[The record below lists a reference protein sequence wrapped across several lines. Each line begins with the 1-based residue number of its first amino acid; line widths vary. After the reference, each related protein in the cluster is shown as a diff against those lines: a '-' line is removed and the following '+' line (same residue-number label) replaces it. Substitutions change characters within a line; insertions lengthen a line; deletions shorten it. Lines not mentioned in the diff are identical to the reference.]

1 MNSDKSIVPGGISP
15 NYKNALQNF
24 KQGQYAMI
32 PFNLGHGLT
41 QQIRKHR
48 DQFVLIGE
56 FVNFLQSRGLN
67 STDDISDINQLF
79 YSFRGIFQYLVS
91 KNKFSNYIFET
102 CHIILNTHR
111 FTSLEQL
118 GDLIQCKVIQSIFQ
132 KECVFR
138 DEAKDLR
145 QKSNELK
152 IDSIPEKVHEL
163 NLGWWKT
170 LGLFKDAYKEYSIQN
185 HDEDLTN

>member
-15 NYKNALQNF
+15 NYKNALQNL

-48 DQFVLIGE
+48 NQFVLIGE
-56 FVNFLQSRGLN
+56 FVNFLQSHGLN

-79 YSFRGIFQYLVS
+79 YSFRGISQYLIPN
-91 KNKFSNYIFET
+91 NKFSNYILET
-102 CHIILNTHR
+102 CRIILNTHK
-111 FTSLEQL
+111 FTSFEQL
-118 GDLIQCKVIQSIFQ
+118 GELIQCRAIQSIFQ

-152 IDSIPEKVHEL
+152 IDSIPEKVHKL

-170 LGLFKDAYKEYSIQN
+170 LGPFKNAFRKYSIQN
-185 HDEDLTN
+185 HDEDLTS